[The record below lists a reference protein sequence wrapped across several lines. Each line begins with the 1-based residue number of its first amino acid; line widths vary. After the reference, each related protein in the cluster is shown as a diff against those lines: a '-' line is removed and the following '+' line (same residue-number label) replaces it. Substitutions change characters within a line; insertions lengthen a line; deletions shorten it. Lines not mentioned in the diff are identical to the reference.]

1 MVERSTVHPTVVS
14 LTNRRLYDID
24 YGYSSHSTYIYT
36 HRYVCIYIHIHAIVY
51 RIPHLMILLA
61 FNVQVSVE
69 RQSILSLKCQQ
80 GDEAL

>member
-1 MVERSTVHPTVVS
+1 MVERSTVHPTVVC
-14 LTNRRLYDID
+14 LTNKRLYDID
-24 YGYSSHSTYIYT
+24 YGYSSHST
-36 HRYVCIYIHIHAIVY
+36 HKYVCIYIHIHAIVY